1 MKIDS
6 PSSITSRE
14 ASIRLEWISTRILPG
29 VAVLLLSIPLCQ
41 WADSI
46 LPDDIVPVYVIY
58 MMSVTVLW
66 STYMAVQY
74 AFVGIALTWKNKTHA
89 CTNQTATNESTA
101 QKPVFLLEA
110 MPIINES
117 ENIDTICK
125 VETIEE
131 ISEAE
136 VVEDVCVAE
145 TEELTKENHAS
156 STYQQGIDDFYQSQ
170 AESQKKKLDTIHE
183 YLLYIMSPFVYE
195 EDMDEFC
202 TDLLR
207 FAMNHNYRP
216 EVEWKRYKTK
226 LSSFDVRHMVW
237 SIATRLGLGKGKVYS
252 NDDCACYI
260 ERRFASLCVTASGEQ
275 EPDCH
280 IQQRP
285 DSLRLPWERRTAV
298 SYSFATGWRERLKLI
313 SLTNPASKHKHHITG
328 HIRYKTLVWLYC
340 VYTFLVINL
349 TQNTAKISTVIHYT
363 YVFDVIKI
371 HFKNLF

>member
-46 LPDDIVPVYVIY
+46 LPDDIVPISIIY

-74 AFVGIALTWKNKTHA
+74 AFVGIA
-89 CTNQTATNESTA
+89 QTRKAKDKVSIDNSNSHEEDGQT
-101 QKPVFLLEA
+101 PVFLLET
-110 MPIINES
+110 MPIVAESNVNES
-117 ENIDTICK
+117 ICD
-125 VETIEE
+125 
-131 ISEAE
+131 AE
-136 VVEDVCVAE
+136 VVEEIAE
-145 TEELTKENHAS
+145 KTTATDSKVISEEANPDNEQSTVPTTSAS

-183 YLLYIMSPFVYE
+183 YLLYIMSPFIYE

-207 FAMNHNYRP
+207 FAMDHNYRP

-226 LSSFDVRHMVW
+226 LSSFDVRHLVW
-237 SIATRLGLGKGKVYS
+237 SIAIRLGLGKGKVYS

-260 ERRFASLCVTASGEQ
+260 ERCFASLCVTGSGE
-275 EPDCH
+275 PLSH
-280 IQQRP
+280 
-285 DSLRLPWERRTAV
+285 STLR
-298 SYSFATGWRERLKLI
+298 
-313 SLTNPASKHKHHITG
+313 N
-328 HIRYKTLVWLYC
+328 
-340 VYTFLVINL
+340 
-349 TQNTAKISTVIHYT
+349 
-363 YVFDVIKI
+363 
-371 HFKNLF
+371 

>member
-74 AFVGIALTWKNKTHA
+74 AFVGIAQMRKAKDKVSIDSSNSHEEDG
-89 CTNQTATNESTA
+89 QT
-101 QKPVFLLEA
+101 PVFLLEA
-110 MPIINES
+110 MPIVAESNVNES
-117 ENIDTICK
+117 VCD
-125 VETIEE
+125 
-131 ISEAE
+131 AE
-136 VVEDVCVAE
+136 VVEEIAEKTTITDSKVISEEVNPVNEPSTVA
-145 TEELTKENHAS
+145 TAPAS

-170 AESQKKKLDTIHE
+170 AESQKRKLDTIHE

-207 FAMNHNYRP
+207 FAMDHNYRP

-226 LSSFDVRHMVW
+226 LSSFDVRHLVW
-237 SIATRLGLGKGKVYS
+237 NIAIRLGLGKGKVYS

-260 ERRFASLCVTASGEQ
+260 ERRFASLCVTASGE
-275 EPDCH
+275 PLSH
-280 IQQRP
+280 
-285 DSLRLPWERRTAV
+285 STLR
-298 SYSFATGWRERLKLI
+298 
-313 SLTNPASKHKHHITG
+313 
-328 HIRYKTLVWLYC
+328 
-340 VYTFLVINL
+340 NL
-349 TQNTAKISTVIHYT
+349 TVTSNSDQIHC
-363 YVFDVIKI
+363 DIQGADGL
-371 HFKNLF
+371 LFHIPSQLGVEKG

>member
-74 AFVGIALTWKNKTHA
+74 AFVGIA
-89 CTNQTATNESTA
+89 QTRKAKDKVSIDNSNSHEEDVQA
-101 QKPVFLLEA
+101 PVFLLEA
-110 MPIINES
+110 MPIVAES
-117 ENIDTICK
+117 NGTESVCD
-125 VETIEE
+125 
-131 ISEAE
+131 AE
-136 VVEDVCVAE
+136 VVEEIAENTTVTNSKVISEEANPDNEPSTVA
-145 TEELTKENHAS
+145 TASAS

-170 AESQKKKLDTIHE
+170 AECQKKKLDTIHE

-207 FAMNHNYRP
+207 FATDHNYRP

-226 LSSFDVRHMVW
+226 LSSFDVRHLVW
-237 SIATRLGLGKGKVYS
+237 SIAIRLGLGKGKVYS

-260 ERRFASLCVTASGEQ
+260 ERRFASLCVTASGE
-275 EPDCH
+275 PLSH
-280 IQQRP
+280 
-285 DSLRLPWERRTAV
+285 STLR
-298 SYSFATGWRERLKLI
+298 
-313 SLTNPASKHKHHITG
+313 
-328 HIRYKTLVWLYC
+328 
-340 VYTFLVINL
+340 NL
-349 TQNTAKISTVIHYT
+349 TVTSNSDQIHC
-363 YVFDVIKI
+363 DIQGEDGL
-371 HFKNLF
+371 LFHIPSQLGVEKDRR

>member
-46 LPDDIVPVYVIY
+46 LPDGIVPVYVIY

-66 STYMAVQY
+66 SMYMAVQY
-74 AFVGIALTWKNKTHA
+74 AFVGIAQTRKTKDKVSIDNNNSHEEDV
-89 CTNQTATNESTA
+89 QT
-101 QKPVFLLEA
+101 PVFLLEA
-110 MPIINES
+110 KPFANEPEDINPVGCVEAFS
-117 ENIDTICK
+117 NNITEGE
-125 VETIEE
+125 VTEE
-131 ISEAE
+131 IAVTDNKVISEEANPNNE
-136 VVEDVCVAE
+136 PSTVSVAP
-145 TEELTKENHAS
+145 AS

-183 YLLYIMSPFVYE
+183 YLLYIMSPFIYE

-207 FAMNHNYRP
+207 FAMDHNYRP

-226 LSSFDVRHMVW
+226 LSSFDVRHLVW
-237 SIATRLGLGKGKVYS
+237 SIAIRLGLGKGKVYS

-260 ERRFASLCVTASGEQ
+260 ERRFASLCVTASGD
-275 EPDCH
+275 PLSH
-280 IQQRP
+280 
-285 DSLRLPWERRTAV
+285 STLR
-298 SYSFATGWRERLKLI
+298 
-313 SLTNPASKHKHHITG
+313 
-328 HIRYKTLVWLYC
+328 
-340 VYTFLVINL
+340 NL
-349 TQNTAKISTVIHYT
+349 TVTSNSDQIHC
-363 YVFDVIKI
+363 DIQGADGL
-371 HFKNLF
+371 LFHIPSQLGVEKG

>member
-74 AFVGIALTWKNKTHA
+74 AFVGIA
-89 CTNQTATNESTA
+89 QTRKAKDKVTIENSYSHEEDGQTS
-101 QKPVFLLEA
+101 VFLLEA
-110 MPIINES
+110 MPMVAEPNVNE
-117 ENIDTICK
+117 NVCDADM
-125 VETIEE
+125 VEE
-131 ISEAE
+131 IAEKTTVTDSKVISEEANPDNE
-136 VVEDVCVAE
+136 PSIVSVAP
-145 TEELTKENHAS
+145 AS

-207 FAMNHNYRP
+207 FATDHNYRP
-216 EVEWKRYKTK
+216 EVEWKRFKTK
-226 LSSFDVRHMVW
+226 LSSFDVRHLVW
-237 SIATRLGLGKGKVYS
+237 SIAIRLGLGKGKVYS

-260 ERRFASLCVTASGEQ
+260 ERRFASLCVTASGE
-275 EPDCH
+275 PLSH
-280 IQQRP
+280 
-285 DSLRLPWERRTAV
+285 STLR
-298 SYSFATGWRERLKLI
+298 
-313 SLTNPASKHKHHITG
+313 
-328 HIRYKTLVWLYC
+328 
-340 VYTFLVINL
+340 NL
-349 TQNTAKISTVIHYT
+349 TVTSNSDQIHC
-363 YVFDVIKI
+363 DIQGEDGL
-371 HFKNLF
+371 LFHIPSQLGVEKDRR